1 MKTSDPIFFAIAQI
15 RFNEIN
21 YEKVISSLKENFRQI
36 GYIDLKEIEQRQI
49 DINISNGIPVPNE
62 TKTKV
67 LTATDLSGYEGFIFN
82 NRSLTIHTTN
92 YVSFDKLLMALL
104 DAIETLKEQVVL
116 IERLGYRTLNAFKE
130 AEKNLSAADAYPGTL

>member
-21 YEKVISSLKENFRQI
+21 YEKVISSLKENFRQL

-49 DINISNGIPVPNE
+49 DININNGIPVPTE

-82 NRSLTIHTTN
+82 NSSIN
-92 YVSFDKLLMALL
+92 
-104 DAIETLKEQVVL
+104 
-116 IERLGYRTLNAFKE
+116 
-130 AEKNLSAADAYPGTL
+130 